1 MELNE
6 KIFSCMEHIEIAME
20 EFINDYE
27 KSPNLIE
34 NNSEKCSYCKETSKY
49 EVK

>member
-6 KIFSCMEHIEIAME
+6 EIFSCMEHVDIAME

-27 KSPNLIE
+27 RSPILVE
-34 NNSEKCSYCKETSKY
+34 NNNEKCFYCKKNSKY
-49 EVK
+49 QVK